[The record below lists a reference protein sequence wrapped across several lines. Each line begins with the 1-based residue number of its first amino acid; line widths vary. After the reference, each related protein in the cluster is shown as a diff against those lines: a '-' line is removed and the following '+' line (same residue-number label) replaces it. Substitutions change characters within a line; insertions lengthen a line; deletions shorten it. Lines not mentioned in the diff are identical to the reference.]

1 MNWFTRTFHKMGSPP
16 FFYRGAGI
24 WVIWLYII
32 GLGALTIGTVWGL
45 GFTPA
50 DRLQGDSFRIIYLH
64 VPAAHLSQLIY
75 LVIAVAGFVYL
86 VWRMKM
92 ADVFMVSAVWLGA
105 WLTAF
110 ALFSGIVWG
119 IPTWGTGWVWD
130 ARTTS
135 VLVQLFLF
143 LGLIVLR
150 VAIPNSQRAALAVAV
165 LAMVGVINIPII
177 KYSVDWFTTLHQ
189 PASIQIGNPIGI
201 DTSMLWPLLVNTIG
215 LYALAAGVILYYM
228 RIYVLRRERGSE
240 WVREVVA
247 NQRGGTT

>member
-1 MNWFTRTFHKMGSPP
+1 MGSPP
-16 FFYRGAGI
+16 FFYRGAEN
-24 WVIWLYII
+24 WVIWLYVI
-32 GLGALTIGTVWGL
+32 GLGALLIGTVWGL

-50 DRLQGDSFRIIYLH
+50 DRLQGNSFRIIYLH
-64 VPAAHLSQLIY
+64 VPAAHLSQLIF
-75 LVIAVAGFVYL
+75 LAIAVAGFVYL

-92 ADVFMVSAVWLGA
+92 ADVFMISSVWLGA

-143 LGLIVLR
+143 LGLIALR

-165 LAMVGVINIPII
+165 LAIVGVINIPII

-215 LYALAAGVILYYM
+215 LYALAAGVILFYM
-228 RIYVLRRERGSE
+228 RIHVLRRERGSE

-247 NQRGGTT
+247 NQRGDPT